1 MSKKEDHGSIKIPPM
16 EYFTL
21 DRAASILQCDT
32 DDLLH
37 YGVIG
42 AIPLCVMMRHFCSA
56 LVFVGGKD
64 IQDPIEFYN
73 EHKVNSSFLFR
84 DSNYVS
90 HFNSTLTEHD
100 AYKTDSG
107 LILFRG
113 LANGLWCLGR
123 SEIESLLYSKRA
135 RVIDTTI
142 FRPFGW
148 DTFREKTG
156 LSCQI
161 ISDRYFNQSWLPT
174 LNRQLAESIGFQLSE
189 SRKPALNET
198 LTTSDL
204 FIARDTILKLK
215 DAIDT
220 GEPMKSIINGG
231 VIELSLSPSS
241 EKKEHGNTVRFREN
255 REFMIANLVYVK
267 LTYPEE
273 CKNDRGDETNDAWA
287 EATLNHWG
295 FIGAG
300 KEAPSKDFLTR
311 IIADLKRLPAK
322 RGAVGKP

>member
-1 MSKKEDHGSIKIPPM
+1 MTKKEAHSSIKIPPM

-42 AIPLCVMMRHFCSA
+42 AIPLCVMMRYFCSA

-90 HFNSTLTEHD
+90 HFNSFLTEHD
-100 AYKTDSG
+100 VYKTDG
-107 LILFRG
+107 GFILFRG
-113 LANGLWCLGR
+113 LAHGLWCLGHG
-123 SEIESLLYSKRA
+123 EIESLLYSKRA
-135 RVIDTTI
+135 RVIDATI

-156 LSCQI
+156 LSCHI

-174 LNRQLAESIGFQLSE
+174 LNRQLAESVGFQLSE
-189 SRKPALNET
+189 SRKPAINEI

-220 GEPMKSIINGG
+220 GEPMKSMINGG
-231 VIELSLSPSS
+231 VTIPPEPGEQKQIASTVNSNKVGEFIEMLIRCVPELGEDVITANPNKRHEILIKFLEDKQREGKLAGMVMPSS
-241 EKKEHGNTVRFREN
+241 ATIEKYFK
-255 REFMIANLVYVK
+255 I
-267 LTYPEE
+267 
-273 CKNDRGDETNDAWA
+273 
-287 EATLNHWG
+287 
-295 FIGAG
+295 
-300 KEAPSKDFLTR
+300 
-311 IIADLKRLPAK
+311 
-322 RGAVGKP
+322 

>member
-1 MSKKEDHGSIKIPPM
+1 MTQKKAHSSIKIPPM

-42 AIPLCVMMRHFCSA
+42 AIPLCVMMRGFPSA
-56 LVFVGGKD
+56 LIFMGGKD
-64 IQDPIEFYN
+64 IQDPIEFYH
-73 EHKVNSSFLFR
+73 EHKGNSSFLFR

-100 AYKTDSG
+100 AYKTDG
-107 LILFRG
+107 GFILFRG
-113 LANGLWCLGR
+113 LAHGLWCLGHG
-123 SEIESLLYSKRA
+123 EIESLLYSERA
-135 RVIDTTI
+135 TVIDTTI

-156 LSCQI
+156 LSCHI

-174 LNRQLAESIGFQLSE
+174 LNRQLAESAGFQLRE
-189 SRKPALNET
+189 SRKPAINEI

-215 DAIDT
+215 GAIDT
-220 GEPMKSIINGG
+220 GEPMKSMINGG
-231 VIELSLSPSS
+231 VTIPPEPGEQKQIASTVNSNKVGEFIEMLIRCVPELGEDVITANPNKRHEILIKFLEDKQKEGELAGMVMPSS
-241 EKKEHGNTVRFREN
+241 ATIEKYFK
-255 REFMIANLVYVK
+255 I
-267 LTYPEE
+267 
-273 CKNDRGDETNDAWA
+273 
-287 EATLNHWG
+287 
-295 FIGAG
+295 
-300 KEAPSKDFLTR
+300 
-311 IIADLKRLPAK
+311 
-322 RGAVGKP
+322 

>member
-1 MSKKEDHGSIKIPPM
+1 MTKKEAHSSIKIPPM

-21 DRAASILQCDT
+21 DRAASILQCDI

-42 AIPLCVMMRHFCSA
+42 AIPLCVMMRGFPSA
-56 LVFVGGKD
+56 LIFMGGKD
-64 IQDPIEFYN
+64 IQDPIEFYH
-73 EHKVNSSFLFR
+73 EHKGNSSFLFR
-84 DSNYVS
+84 EGNYIS
-90 HFNSTLTEHD
+90 HFNSLLTEYD
-100 AYKTDSG
+100 VYKTDG
-107 LILFRG
+107 GFILFRG
-113 LANGLWCLGR
+113 LAHGLWSLGHG
-123 SEIESLLYSKRA
+123 EIESLLYSKRA

-174 LNRQLAESIGFQLSE
+174 LNRQLSESVGFQLSE
-189 SRKPALNET
+189 SRKPAINEI

-220 GEPMKSIINGG
+220 GEPMKSMINGG
-231 VIELSLSPSS
+231 VTIPPEPGEQKQIASTVNSNKVGEFLEMLIRCVPDLGDDVMKATANKRHSILSAFLEKQQKEGKFNNMKMPSS
-241 EKKEHGNTVRFREN
+241 ATIEKYFK
-255 REFMIANLVYVK
+255 I
-267 LTYPEE
+267 
-273 CKNDRGDETNDAWA
+273 
-287 EATLNHWG
+287 
-295 FIGAG
+295 
-300 KEAPSKDFLTR
+300 
-311 IIADLKRLPAK
+311 
-322 RGAVGKP
+322 

>member
-42 AIPLCVMMRHFCSA
+42 AIPLCVMMRGFPSA
-56 LVFVGGKD
+56 LIFVGGKD

-73 EHKVNSSFLFR
+73 EHKGNSSFLFR
-84 DSNYVS
+84 ENNYIS
-90 HFNSTLTEHD
+90 EFNSVLTEYD
-100 AYKTDSG
+100 VYKTDG
-107 LILFRG
+107 GFILFRG
-113 LANGLWCLGR
+113 LAHGLWCLGHG
-123 SEIESLLYSKRA
+123 EIESLLYSKRA
-135 RVIDTTI
+135 TVTDTTI

-156 LSCQI
+156 LSCHI

-174 LNRQLAESIGFQLSE
+174 LNRQLAESAGFQLRE
-189 SRKPALNET
+189 SRKPAINEI

-220 GEPMKSIINGG
+220 GEPIKSMINGG
-231 VIELSLSPSS
+231 VIP
-241 EKKEHGNTVRFREN
+241 
-255 REFMIANLVYVK
+255 
-267 LTYPEE
+267 
-273 CKNDRGDETNDAWA
+273 
-287 EATLNHWG
+287 
-295 FIGAG
+295 
-300 KEAPSKDFLTR
+300 
-311 IIADLKRLPAK
+311 LPPTEMN
-322 RGAVGKP
+322 VGKPVKTTEKQMRLIVALLKRIGLTDSDLKGSITQLRNKANNKGEELPLPDDDKTLIDWLRKGGVNR

>member
-1 MSKKEDHGSIKIPPM
+1 MNKKEAHSSIKIPPM

-21 DRAASILQCDT
+21 DRAASILQCDI

-42 AIPLCVMMRHFCSA
+42 AIPLCVMMRGFPSA
-56 LVFVGGKD
+56 LIFMGGKD
-64 IQDPIEFYN
+64 IQDPIEFYH
-73 EHKVNSSFLFR
+73 EHKGNSSFLFR

-90 HFNSTLTEHD
+90 HFNSVLTEHD
-100 AYKTDSG
+100 VYKTDG
-107 LILFRG
+107 GFILFRG
-113 LANGLWCLGR
+113 LAHGLWCLGH
-123 SEIESLLYSKRA
+123 SEIGSLLYSKRA
-135 RVIDTTI
+135 TVIDTTI

-174 LNRQLAESIGFQLSE
+174 LNRQLAKSAGFQLSE
-189 SRKPALNET
+189 SRKPAINET

-220 GEPMKSIINGG
+220 GEPMKSMINGG
-231 VIELSLSPSS
+231 VTIPPEPGEQKQIASTVNSNKVGEFIEMLIRCVPELGEDVITANPNKRHEILIKFLEHKQGEGKLAGMVMPSS
-241 EKKEHGNTVRFREN
+241 ATIEKYFK
-255 REFMIANLVYVK
+255 I
-267 LTYPEE
+267 
-273 CKNDRGDETNDAWA
+273 
-287 EATLNHWG
+287 
-295 FIGAG
+295 
-300 KEAPSKDFLTR
+300 
-311 IIADLKRLPAK
+311 
-322 RGAVGKP
+322 

>member
-1 MSKKEDHGSIKIPPM
+1 M

-21 DRAASILQCDT
+21 DRAASILQCYT

-42 AIPLCVMMRHFCSA
+42 AIPLCVMMRYFCSA

-64 IQDPIEFYN
+64 IQDPIEFYH

-84 DSNYVS
+84 ESNYLS

-113 LANGLWCLGR
+113 LANGLWCLGH
-123 SEIESLLYSKRA
+123 SEIESLLYSKKVK
-135 RVIDTTI
+135 VIDTTI

-148 DTFREKTG
+148 DAFREKTG

-174 LNRQLAESIGFQLSE
+174 LNRTLSE
-189 SRKPALNET
+189 SINLNSTRRREPVINET
-198 LTTSDL
+198 LTSSDL